1 VHLPN
6 ITKGHHRAVATNRI
20 DTGRSGTLGANSQAD
35 YGRRMAQ
42 GRLVGRI
49 EAFLGLIGIIALVVT
64 YSIVT
69 GWNPLPKVQSWLAGV
84 TATTLS
90 KPAPLWIVR
99 SGDQP
104 DTATVLPNA
113 IVVTA
118 EGSVEARNPGDGK
131 LLWTYTDSWAAV
143 GGGARPVVLVG
154 RPVGGGFDVYDAT
167 SGVRLWS
174 DGNRDAVWPFQDMIL
189 VLHCAHDF
197 DCALY
202 ADEPTT
208 GSHMWSVPISAAGSS
223 THGLG
228 RPLATLQ
235 PITGD
240 YTKSLGA
247 VPVDVPS
254 LIGLNLD
261 GDIHVVSTAHG
272 HELRVYP
279 AKPTQRVVVAGHDVL
294 VATSII
300 HGDGCTYTLSARDP
314 ATNNTL
320 WIRSGYNAHTST
332 ALGCDQRNDPKGAG
346 GVFLATDMN
355 GRDVLLSVG
364 TGQVV
369 YRAPPD
375 AHFVATDGN
384 VAVVRSA
391 DGKTLTTVSASSGAP
406 LWSRAAAAAALVGI
420 GPDGV
425 MIVDPGN
432 SRLVVT
438 APRTGA
444 VLVNVESGATILG
457 VGQRALIVNI
467 GRSFGPILVRTSA
480 AVHP

>member
-1 VHLPN
+1 
-6 ITKGHHRAVATNRI
+6 
-20 DTGRSGTLGANSQAD
+20 
-35 YGRRMAQ
+35 MAQ

-64 YSIVT
+64 YSILT

-84 TATTLS
+84 TSTTLS
-90 KPAPLWIVR
+90 KPAPAWVVR

-131 LLWTYTDSWAAV
+131 LLWTHTDSWAAV
-143 GGGARPVVLVG
+143 GGGVRPVVLVG
-154 RPVGGGFDVYDAT
+154 RTVGGGFDVYDAS

-174 DGNRDAVWPFQDMIL
+174 DGSRDAVWPYQDVIL
-189 VLHCAHDF
+189 VLHCARDF
-197 DCALY
+197 DCTLY

-208 GSHMWSVPISAAGSS
+208 GSHLWSLPISAAGSS

-228 RPLATLQ
+228 KPLATLQ
-235 PITGD
+235 PITDD
-240 YTKSLGA
+240 YAKPLGA

-272 HELRVYP
+272 HELHVYK

-294 VATSII
+294 VATSTV

-320 WIRSGYNAHTST
+320 WSRSGYNAHTST
-332 ALGCDQRNDPKGAG
+332 GLGCDQRNDPKGAG
-346 GVFLATDMN
+346 GVVLATDPN
-355 GRDVLLSVG
+355 GRDVLLSMG

-369 YRAPPD
+369 YRAPAD
-375 AHFVATDGN
+375 AHIVATDGN

-391 DGKTLTTVSASSGAP
+391 DGKTLTTVNANSGAS
-406 LWSRAAAAAALVGI
+406 LWSRAAAPAALVGI

-432 SRLVVT
+432 NRLVVT
-438 APRTGA
+438 TPQTGV

-457 VGQRALIVNI
+457 LGERALIVNI
-467 GRSFGPILVRTSA
+467 GRSFGPILVRTA
-480 AVHP
+480 AVVHP

>member
-1 VHLPN
+1 
-6 ITKGHHRAVATNRI
+6 
-20 DTGRSGTLGANSQAD
+20 
-35 YGRRMAQ
+35 MAQ

-49 EAFLGLIGIIALVVT
+49 EAFLGLIGVIALIVT

-69 GWNPLPKVQSWLAGV
+69 GWNPLPKVQSWLADA

-90 KPAPLWIVR
+90 KPAPPWVVR
-99 SGDQP
+99 SGDEP
-104 DTATVLPNA
+104 DTATVLPNT

-118 EGSVEARNPGDGK
+118 EGSVEARNAGDGK
-131 LLWTYTDSWAAV
+131 LLWTYPDSWAAV
-143 GGGARPVVLVG
+143 GGGTRPVVLIG
-154 RPVGGGFDVYDAT
+154 HPVGGGFDVHDAL
-167 SGVRLWS
+167 SGVKLWS
-174 DGNRDAVWPFQDMIL
+174 DNSRDAVWPYQDMIL

-197 DCALY
+197 DCTLY

-208 GSHMWSVPISAAGSS
+208 GSHLWSVPISAAGTS

-228 RPLATLQ
+228 KPLATLQ
-235 PITGD
+235 PITDD
-240 YTKSLGA
+240 YTKPLGA

-261 GDIHVVSTAHG
+261 GDIHVVSTARG
-272 HELRVYP
+272 RELRVYP
-279 AKPTQRVVVAGHDVL
+279 ARPTQRVVVAGHDVL
-294 VATSII
+294 VATATV

-314 ATNNTL
+314 ATNDTL
-320 WIRSGYNAHTST
+320 WSRSGYNAHTST
-332 ALGCDQRNDPKGAG
+332 GLGCDQRNDPKGAA
-346 GVFLATDMN
+346 GVILATDLS

-364 TGQVV
+364 TGQVG
-369 YRAPPD
+369 YRAPTN
-375 AHFVATDGN
+375 AHIIATDGN

-391 DGKTLTTVSASSGAP
+391 DGKTLTTVSAKSGAS
-406 LWSRAAAAAALVGI
+406 LWSRAAVPAALVGI

-425 MIVDPGN
+425 MIADPGN
-432 SRLVVT
+432 SRLVVAT
-438 APRTGA
+438 PQSGA

-467 GRSFGPILVRTSA
+467 GRSFGPILVGTA